1 MNRDYAKRAAVL
13 SVSTITILGST
24 AVSPALSGIKSA
36 FPQMSDAWI
45 QMILTLPTLL
55 IIPSCLMCRYAIS
68 RMGQKRVLIMG
79 IIIYLIGGLG
89 AGLAPDFAT
98 LLIMRGILGAGCGFI
113 TPMAQNLISSN
124 FSGEVKT
131 RLTSYSASASY
142 LMGIIASFL
151 VGNLVAVNWR
161 LAFLVYFVALVVMIL
176 NIIYL
181 PDDRPHEKTASVP
194 EKAAGNAGGKAH
206 NDGMETQEEA
216 QKAVRNAAQSVSGK
230 NRINVPALITMIAMF
245 GINGAFYTFSASISL
260 FMRGDSIGN
269 ESSSGIVVSSFM
281 ICGFV
286 VGLIV
291 PKIRKL
297 INGYTMALGCLMM
310 GGGYLILS
318 SAHTMGVLMLAAALV
333 GGSYSIL
340 YSGIFTKIRSQ
351 ARSAEETTTLVTFT
365 TAFMFLGQALSQY
378 ILRGV
383 ELISGISGYRFRFGF
398 LALILLICMFWCI
411 IKNIRETM

>member
-194 EKAAGNAGGKAH
+194 EKAAEN
-206 NDGMETQEEA
+206 T
-216 QKAVRNAAQSVSGK
+216 AQSVSGK

-291 PKIRKL
+291 PKIRQL
-297 INGYTMALGCLMM
+297 IKGYTMALGCLMM

-340 YSGIFTKIRSQ
+340 YSGIFTKVRSQ

>member
-98 LLIMRGILGAGCGFI
+98 LLIMRGILGVGCGFI

-194 EKAAGNAGGKAH
+194 ENAAEN
-206 NDGMETQEEA
+206 T
-216 QKAVRNAAQSVSGK
+216 AQSVSGK

-291 PKIRKL
+291 PKIRQL
-297 INGYTMALGCLMM
+297 IKGYTMALGCLMM

-351 ARSAEETTTLVTFT
+351 ARSEEETTTLVTFT

-411 IKNIRETM
+411 IKNIGETK

>member
-89 AGLAPDFAT
+89 AGLAPNFAT
-98 LLIMRGILGAGCGFI
+98 LLIMRGILGVGCGFI

-181 PDDRPHEKTASVP
+181 PDDRPHEKTAS
-194 EKAAGNAGGKAH
+194 
-206 NDGMETQEEA
+206 
-216 QKAVRNAAQSVSGK
+216 AQSVSGK

-281 ICGFV
+281 ICGFI

-291 PKIRKL
+291 PKIRQL
-297 INGYTMALGCLMM
+297 IKGYTMALGCLMM

-318 SAHTMGVLMLAAALV
+318 SAHTMEVLMLAAALV

-351 ARSAEETTTLVTFT
+351 ARSEEETTTLVTFT

-398 LALILLICMFWCI
+398 LALILLICMLCCI
-411 IKNIRETM
+411 IKISERQCHDFI

>member
-1 MNRDYAKRAAVL
+1 MKNRYAKMAAVL

-68 RMGQKRVLIMG
+68 RKGQKNVLLMG

-89 AGLAPDFAT
+89 SGLAPNFYI
-98 LLIMRGILGAGCGFI
+98 LLVFRGILGIGCGFI

-124 FSGEVKT
+124 FTGETKQK
-131 RLTSYSASASY
+131 LTSYSASASY

-151 VGNLVAVNWR
+151 VGRLVGINWR
-161 LAFLVYFVALVVMIL
+161 MAFLIYLIALVVLIL

-181 PDDRPHEKTASVP
+181 PDDRKKKMESLTGVDDIDNNVTNVH
-194 EKAAGNAGGKAH
+194 KADKGIDN
-206 NDGMETQEEA
+206 
-216 QKAVRNAAQSVSGK
+216 KAV
-230 NRINVPALITMIAMF
+230 NRGINVKALLVMIAMF

-260 FMRGDSIGN
+260 FMRTEGIGN
-269 ESSSGIVVSSFM
+269 ETSSGIVVSAFM
-281 ICGFV
+281 ICGFI

-291 PKIRKL
+291 PPVRKVL
-297 INGYTMALGCLMM
+297 KEYTIVLGCFMM
-310 GGGYLILS
+310 GAGYALLS
-318 SAHTMGVLMLAAALV
+318 QAGDIPVLMLAAAMV

-340 YSGIFTKIRSQ
+340 YSEVFTKIRQ
-351 ARSAEETTTLVTFT
+351 AARSEEETTTLVTYT
-365 TAFMFLGQALSQY
+365 TACMFLGQALSQY

-383 ELISGISGYRFRFGF
+383 ESVTGNSGYRFRFIFVGV
-398 LALILLICMFWCI
+398 LLLISMAGCI
-411 IKNIRETM
+411 IKNIVTARNS

>member
-1 MNRDYAKRAAVL
+1 
-13 SVSTITILGST
+13 
-24 AVSPALSGIKSA
+24 
-36 FPQMSDAWI
+36 MSDAWI

-89 AGLAPDFAT
+89 AGLAPNFAT
-98 LLIMRGILGAGCGFI
+98 LLIMRGILGVGCGFI

-176 NIIYL
+176 NIMYL
-181 PDDRPHEKTASVP
+181 PDDRPNEKMAPVP
-194 EKAAGNAGGKAH
+194 GKAAGNAGGKAY
-206 NDGMETQEEA
+206 NDGMAAQE
-216 QKAVRNAAQSVSGK
+216 AVKNAAQSVSGK

-281 ICGFV
+281 ICGFI

-291 PKIRKL
+291 PKIRQL
-297 INGYTMALGCLMM
+297 IKGYTMALGCLMM

-318 SAHTMGVLMLAAALV
+318 SAHTMEVLMLAAALV

-351 ARSAEETTTLVTFT
+351 ARSEEETTTLVTFT

-398 LALILLICMFWCI
+398 LALILLICMLCCI
-411 IKNIRETM
+411 IKISERQCHDFI

>member
-194 EKAAGNAGGKAH
+194 EKAAEN
-206 NDGMETQEEA
+206 T
-216 QKAVRNAAQSVSGK
+216 AQSVSGK

-291 PKIRKL
+291 PKIRQL
-297 INGYTMALGCLMM
+297 IKGYTMALGCLMM

-351 ARSAEETTTLVTFT
+351 ARSEEETTTLVTFT

>member
-1 MNRDYAKRAAVL
+1 MKNRYAKMAAVL

-68 RMGQKRVLIMG
+68 RMGQKNVLLMG

-89 AGLAPDFAT
+89 SGLAPNFYI
-98 LLIMRGILGAGCGFI
+98 LLVFRGILGIGCGFI

-124 FSGEVKT
+124 FTGETKQK
-131 RLTSYSASASY
+131 LTSYSASASY

-151 VGNLVAVNWR
+151 VGRLVGINWR
-161 LAFLVYFVALVVMIL
+161 MAFLIYLIALVVLIL

-181 PDDRPHEKTASVP
+181 PDDRKKKIESVTGVDDIDNNVTNVHKADKGIDN
-194 EKAAGNAGGKAH
+194 KAANMG
-206 NDGMETQEEA
+206 
-216 QKAVRNAAQSVSGK
+216 
-230 NRINVPALITMIAMF
+230 INVKALLVMIAMF

-260 FMRGDSIGN
+260 FMRTEGIGN
-269 ESSSGIVVSSFM
+269 ETSSGIVVSAFM
-281 ICGFV
+281 ICGFI

-291 PKIRKL
+291 PPVRKVL
-297 INGYTMALGCLMM
+297 REYTIVLGCFMM
-310 GGGYLILS
+310 GAGYALLS
-318 SAHTMGVLMLAAALV
+318 QARDIPVLMLAAAMV

-340 YSGIFTKIRSQ
+340 YSEVFTKIRQ
-351 ARSAEETTTLVTFT
+351 AARSEEETTTLVTYT
-365 TAFMFLGQALSQY
+365 TACMFLGQALSQY

-383 ELISGISGYRFRFGF
+383 ESVTGNSGYRFRFIFVGV
-398 LALILLICMFWCI
+398 LLLISMAGCI
-411 IKNIRETM
+411 IKNIVTVRNS

>member
-98 LLIMRGILGAGCGFI
+98 LLIMRGILGVGCGFI

-194 EKAAGNAGGKAH
+194 ENAAEN
-206 NDGMETQEEA
+206 T
-216 QKAVRNAAQSVSGK
+216 AQSVSGK

-291 PKIRKL
+291 PKIRQL

-351 ARSAEETTTLVTFT
+351 ARSEEETTTLVTFT

-383 ELISGISGYRFRFGF
+383 ELILGISGYRFRFGF

-411 IKNIRETM
+411 IKNIGETK

>member
-98 LLIMRGILGAGCGFI
+98 LLIMRGILGVGCGFI

-194 EKAAGNAGGKAH
+194 EKAAEN
-206 NDGMETQEEA
+206 T
-216 QKAVRNAAQSVSGK
+216 AQSVSGK

-351 ARSAEETTTLVTFT
+351 ARSEEETTTLVTFT

-411 IKNIRETM
+411 IKNIGETK

>member
-98 LLIMRGILGAGCGFI
+98 LLIMRGILGVGCGFI

-194 EKAAGNAGGKAH
+194 EKAAEN
-206 NDGMETQEEA
+206 T
-216 QKAVRNAAQSVSGK
+216 AQSVSGK

-291 PKIRKL
+291 PKIRQL

-351 ARSAEETTTLVTFT
+351 ARSEEETTTLVTFT

-411 IKNIRETM
+411 IKNIGETK

>member
-1 MNRDYAKRAAVL
+1 MKNRYAKMAAVL

-68 RMGQKRVLIMG
+68 RMGQKNVLLMG

-89 AGLAPDFAT
+89 SGLAPNFYI
-98 LLIMRGILGAGCGFI
+98 LLVFRGILGIGCGFI

-124 FSGEVKT
+124 FTGETKQK
-131 RLTSYSASASY
+131 LTSYSASASY

-151 VGNLVAVNWR
+151 VGRLVGINWR
-161 LAFLVYFVALVVMIL
+161 MAFLIYLIALVVLIL

-181 PDDRPHEKTASVP
+181 PDDRKKKIESVTGVDDIDNNVTNVHKADKGIDN
-194 EKAAGNAGGKAH
+194 KAANMG
-206 NDGMETQEEA
+206 
-216 QKAVRNAAQSVSGK
+216 
-230 NRINVPALITMIAMF
+230 INVKALLVMIAMF

-260 FMRGDSIGN
+260 FMRTEGIGN
-269 ESSSGIVVSSFM
+269 ETSSGIVVSAFM
-281 ICGFV
+281 ICGFI

-291 PKIRKL
+291 PPVKKVLRE
-297 INGYTMALGCLMM
+297 YTIVLGCFMM
-310 GGGYLILS
+310 GAGYAQLS
-318 SAHTMGVLMLAAALV
+318 QARDIPVLMLAAAMV

-340 YSGIFTKIRSQ
+340 YSEVFTKIRQ
-351 ARSAEETTTLVTFT
+351 AARSEEETTTLVTYT
-365 TAFMFLGQALSQY
+365 TACMFLGQALSQY

-383 ELISGISGYRFRFGF
+383 ESVTGNSGYRFRFIFVGV
-398 LALILLICMFWCI
+398 LLLISMAGCI
-411 IKNIRETM
+411 IKNIVTVRNS

>member
-1 MNRDYAKRAAVL
+1 MNRDYAKRVAVL

-24 AVSPALSGIKSA
+24 AVSPALSAIKST

-89 AGLAPDFAT
+89 AGLAPDFTT
-98 LLIMRGILGAGCGFI
+98 LLIMRGILGVGCGFI

-176 NIIYL
+176 NILYL
-181 PDDRPHEKTASVP
+181 PDDRSHEKTAPVP
-194 EKAAGNAGGKAH
+194 EKAA
-206 NDGMETQEEA
+206 QSI
-216 QKAVRNAAQSVSGK
+216 SVSGK

-281 ICGFV
+281 ICGV
-286 VGLIV
+286 IVGLIV
-291 PKIRKL
+291 PKIRQL
-297 INGYTMALGCLMM
+297 IKGYTMALGCLMM

-351 ARSAEETTTLVTFT
+351 ARSEEETTTLVTFT

-383 ELISGISGYRFRFGF
+383 ELITGISGYRFRFGF
-398 LALILLICMFWCI
+398 LALILLICMLCCI

>member
-1 MNRDYAKRAAVL
+1 
-13 SVSTITILGST
+13 
-24 AVSPALSGIKSA
+24 
-36 FPQMSDAWI
+36 
-45 QMILTLPTLL
+45 MILTLPTLL

-98 LLIMRGILGAGCGFI
+98 LLIMRGILGVGCGFI

-194 EKAAGNAGGKAH
+194 EKAAEN
-206 NDGMETQEEA
+206 T
-216 QKAVRNAAQSVSGK
+216 AQSVSGK

-351 ARSAEETTTLVTFT
+351 ARSEEETTTLVTFT

-383 ELISGISGYRFRFGF
+383 ELILGISGYRFRFGF

-411 IKNIRETM
+411 IKNIGETK

>member
-98 LLIMRGILGAGCGFI
+98 LLIMRGILGVGCGFI

-194 EKAAGNAGGKAH
+194 EKAAEN
-206 NDGMETQEEA
+206 T
-216 QKAVRNAAQSVSGK
+216 AQSVSGK

-351 ARSAEETTTLVTFT
+351 ARSEEETTTLVTFT

-383 ELISGISGYRFRFGF
+383 ELILGISGYRFRFGF

-411 IKNIRETM
+411 IKNIGETK

>member
-89 AGLAPDFAT
+89 AGLAPDFTT
-98 LLIMRGILGAGCGFI
+98 LIIMRGILGVGCGFI

-161 LAFLVYFVALVVMIL
+161 LAFLVYFVALVAMIL

-194 EKAAGNAGGKAH
+194 EKGAGNAGGNK
-206 NDGMETQEEA
+206 
-216 QKAVRNAAQSVSGK
+216 NAAQGISVSGK

-269 ESSSGIVVSSFM
+269 ESSSGMVVSSFM
-281 ICGFV
+281 ICGFI

-291 PKIRKL
+291 PKIRQL
-297 INGYTMALGCLMM
+297 IKGYTMALGCLMM

-351 ARSAEETTTLVTFT
+351 AGSEEETTTLVTFT

-383 ELISGISGYRFRFGF
+383 ELITGISGYRFRFDF
-398 LALILLICMFWCI
+398 LALILLICMLCCI

>member
-98 LLIMRGILGAGCGFI
+98 LLIMRGILGVGCGFI

-194 EKAAGNAGGKAH
+194 EKAAEN
-206 NDGMETQEEA
+206 T
-216 QKAVRNAAQSVSGK
+216 AQSVSGK
-230 NRINVPALITMIAMF
+230 NRINVTELITMIAMF

-291 PKIRKL
+291 PKIRQL

-351 ARSAEETTTLVTFT
+351 ARSEEETTTLVTFT

-411 IKNIRETM
+411 IKNIGETK

>member
-98 LLIMRGILGAGCGFI
+98 LLIMRGILGVGCGFI

-194 EKAAGNAGGKAH
+194 EKAAGNAGGKDA
-206 NDGMETQEEA
+206 DGMAA
-216 QKAVRNAAQSVSGK
+216 QKAEQKSSDKKG
-230 NRINVPALITMIAMF
+230 INVPALITMIAMF

-291 PKIRKL
+291 PKIRQL
-297 INGYTMALGCLMM
+297 IKGYTMALGCLMM

-351 ARSAEETTTLVTFT
+351 ARSEEETTTLVTFT

>member
-194 EKAAGNAGGKAH
+194 EKAAEN
-206 NDGMETQEEA
+206 T
-216 QKAVRNAAQSVSGK
+216 AQSVSGK

-351 ARSAEETTTLVTFT
+351 ARSEEETTTLVTFT